1 MTHAQKI
8 GFLHPGA
15 MGVSLAASAIASG
28 HDACWVSAGRSEQ
41 TRSRAKEHGLIECV
55 SVIELCSGC
64 DVIVSICPPAAADD
78 VADQVIESGYSGI
91 YLDANAISPMR
102 ARSIAERV
110 NASGASYVDG
120 SVIGGPA
127 WTQGETILYLSG
139 PGSDRVASLFN
150 GGMLATRVI
159 GDAIDRASALKMCY
173 AAFTKG
179 STAMLCAIIGAAHA
193 LGVDDVL
200 RAQWGLDEPGSDAV
214 RYEWMQRVTQKAWRY
229 EGEMREIA
237 ETLGSVGMPEGF
249 HDAAAEVY
257 RRLSPLKDQGGEV
270 SFETLFDSLVCRS

>member
-1 MTHAQKI
+1 MTDAQKI

-28 HDACWVSAGRSEQ
+28 HDALWVGTGRSVE
-41 TRSRAKEHGLIECV
+41 TRSRAQEHGLIECQ
-55 SVIELCSGC
+55 SLSELGSQCG
-64 DVIVSICPPAAADD
+64 VIVSICPPAASDD
-78 VADQVIESGYSGI
+78 VADQVIESGFAGI

-102 ARSIAERV
+102 ARSIAQLV

-127 WTQGETILYLSG
+127 WTQDETILYLSG
-139 PGSDRVASLFN
+139 PESDRVASLFKD
-150 GGMLATRVI
+150 GMLATRVI

-179 STAMLCAIIGAAHA
+179 STAMLCAIIGAAHE

-200 RAQWGLDEPGSDAV
+200 CAQWDLDDPGSDAM
-214 RYEWMQRVTQKAWRY
+214 RYERLRRVTQKAWRY

-237 ETLGSVGMPEGF
+237 LTLRSVGMPDGF

-257 RRLSPLKDQGGEV
+257 ARMGSLKGRDELPGVDEILARLSHQ
-270 SFETLFDSLVCRS
+270 